1 MLWFDCQDGWL
12 KNLLIKIELDLMSE
26 SEYSAQRSTKNTKTS
41 KQQKCKGKRIQT
53 RNQIYSAQNHKRRE
67 RTKANCAQVSRE
79 FQQRT
84 FLNNDYLIRNSKN
97 WRWVE
102 NSKTPPP
109 SLSWGVPSLM
119 HLCCFVKHTSIYF
132 ILFCKATL
140 KDGLPPL
147 PLRLHNPLFKH
158 TFILS
163 ACTRYQRFTQGFY
176 ATEISCWL
184 VSYI

>member
-1 MLWFDCQDGWL
+1 
-12 KNLLIKIELDLMSE
+12 MSE

-53 RNQIYSAQNHKRRE
+53 RNQIYSTQNHKRRE

-84 FLNNDYLIRNSKN
+84 FLNNDYLIRSSKN

-163 ACTRYQRFTQGFY
+163 ACAVSTFHTRLLCNWNFVL
-176 ATEISCWL
+176 ISILYLIVGWL
-184 VSYI
+184 DESPSLFSVMT